1 MRNITHLL
9 RNSSRKYW
17 LFNVIYD
24 VIWIGSWWSFCWI
37 WAKISWWWCSM
48 MTMNP
53 VTSSSSPIYHH
64 IYIIF
69 IPYLH
74 HIYHHIYIIFTILS
88 SYLHHIYIIFTP
100 YLYHIFINYIIFLF
114 SELDHLHSFR
124 QIFIKYFSHMNFELR
139 FCVKNNSI
147 LGWYIIIY
155 NL

>member
-88 SYLHHIYIIFTP
+88 SYLHHIYIIFSLITSFFCSQSLTTSTP
-100 YLYHIFINYIIFLF
+100 FAKF
-114 SELDHLHSFR
+114 SSNT
-124 QIFIKYFSHMNFELR
+124 SHTWTLNWGFVL
-139 FCVKNNSI
+139 KI
-147 LGWYIIIY
+147 TAY
-155 NL
+155 